1 MLRVTCVV
9 RVHIFVF
16 TFRACYVYTYMF
28 MYMWV
33 DIRIGICT
41 YMFMYGWIDIRST
54 YFMIIDLMI
63 EDNDNI
69 VLFGFRCSLIFD
81 SNVGCC

>member
-1 MLRVTCVV
+1 M
-9 RVHIFVF
+9 HIFVF
-16 TFRACYVYTYMF
+16 TFRACYVCTFMF

-63 EDNDNI
+63 EGNDNI
-69 VLFGFRCSLIFD
+69 VLFDFRCSLIFG
-81 SNVGCC
+81 SNVGCCYEL